1 MSKMN
6 TKLLRQ
12 LCEMP
17 GVPGHEDRVRKLI
30 MSEIEGLFDEVTVD
44 PMGSLLCRRDADKP
58 DAPKI
63 MLLCHMD
70 EIGFLVSHISDKGYL
85 YLQPVGGF
93 DPRNLF
99 SRRVLVCTDN
109 GDFKGVMNPGGKP
122 IHISSAEERKK
133 IPEVGDFY
141 IDLGMGEA
149 AKDVVKVGDFVVMD
163 EPFIE
168 IGDKFVSKAL
178 DNRIAC
184 WLGIEMMKKLGS
196 KGRGAEIHV
205 VFTTQEEVG
214 LRGARTSAFKVQ
226 PDIGIGID
234 TTLACDTPGVPEK
247 DATTVQGK
255 GFGLHVRDSSFIA
268 DKALVREI
276 ETLAIKN
283 DIPYQRTMLAAGG
296 QDGAAAQQAAAGA
309 RAVGIVVGT
318 RYIHTVTEMIHKTDL
333 QAALDI
339 LTAYLADQ

>member
-1 MSKMN
+1 MN
-6 TKLLRQ
+6 TDLLRR
-12 LCEMP
+12 LCETP
-17 GVPGHEDRVRKLI
+17 GVPGHEERVRDLI
-30 MSEIEGLFDEVTVD
+30 KGEIEGLFDEVTVD
-44 PMGSLLCRRDADKP
+44 PMGSLLCRRDAAKAG
-58 DAPKI
+58 APKI

-99 SRRVLVCTDN
+99 SRRVLVCTDG
-109 GDFKGVMNPGGKP
+109 GDYKGVMNPGGKP
-122 IHISSAEERKK
+122 VHIASPEDRKK
-133 IPEVGDFY
+133 VPEVGEFFV
-141 IDLGMGEA
+141 DLGMGEA
-149 AKDVVKVGDFVVMD
+149 AKDVVKVGDYVVMD

-168 IGDKFVSKAL
+168 IGHKFVSKAL

-184 WLGIEMMKKLGS
+184 WLGVEVMKALGG
-196 KGRGAEIHV
+196 KGRGAELHV
-205 VFTTQEEVG
+205 VFTCQEEVG
-214 LRGARTSAFKVQ
+214 LRGARTSSFKVQ

-234 TTLACDTPGVPEK
+234 TTLACDTPGIP
-247 DATTVQGK
+247 DQFATTQQGK

-276 ETLAIKN
+276 EGIAIAN

-339 LTAYLADQ
+339 LVAYLGEQKV